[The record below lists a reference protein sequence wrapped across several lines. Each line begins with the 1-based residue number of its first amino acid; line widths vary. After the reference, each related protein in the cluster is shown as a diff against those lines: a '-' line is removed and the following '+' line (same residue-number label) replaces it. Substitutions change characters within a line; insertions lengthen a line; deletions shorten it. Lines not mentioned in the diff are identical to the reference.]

1 MLCTGPYWKGFGG
14 RGLAGW
20 IIVAGGQVL
29 SCASHLLPSAPNT
42 TAINPPCAKIS
53 TREAHGASAH
63 RYLRKQ
69 QLLRGQNSGTV
80 GMWLETYSWKEGPC
94 ARASTALKGL
104 WVMGCTPSRDTVEGL
119 CPAINPRWGG
129 GRQVR
134 SKKQQTPP
142 QSPALPLTSPKG
154 LGVSEHNV
162 ANSGW
167 VKTCKQG
174 KVFYWIRAWGRKV
187 FLCQLFCLS
196 FFSSIHRSVIKTFVN
211 WQ

>member
-69 QLLRGQNSGTV
+69 QLLRGQNKRWHCWDVVGDILLEGRALCQSKHSPEGTV
-80 GMWLETYSWKEGPC
+80 GHGVHTKQGHC
-94 ARASTALKGL
+94 GGT
-104 WVMGCTPSRDTVEGL
+104 VSRNKPTLGWRK
-119 CPAINPRWGG
+119 A
-129 GRQVR
+129 
-134 SKKQQTPP
+134 SKKQEATD
-142 QSPALPLTSPKG
+142 TSP
-154 LGVSEHNV
+154 VSCIAPHFTE
-162 ANSGW
+162 G
-167 VKTCKQG
+167 
-174 KVFYWIRAWGRKV
+174 IR
-187 FLCQLFCLS
+187 
-196 FFSSIHRSVIKTFVN
+196 SIWT
-211 WQ
+211 